1 MLKVHY
7 LALAGCIAIA
17 ACGSDS
23 TVVAGPTPTPTP
35 IATIGTWRM
44 KAFDTRLVPS
54 TYAEFFN
61 APVGDR
67 IVRYTEIRLDSA
79 VKELRADST
88 YVRRYYFTELQDNVV
103 AYRYFWGDHGKFS
116 IDGRTPAQITLTSEY
131 IQNLSATGRVSAT
144 GAIELSEPLWLGE
157 EPRNTVW
164 AKQ

>member
-1 MLKVHY
+1 MHKAHY

-23 TVVAGPTPTPTP
+23 TLVAGPTPTP
-35 IATIGTWRM
+35 IATIGKWRM
-44 KAFDTRLVPS
+44 KAFDTRLVPN

-61 APVGDR
+61 EPVGDR

-88 YVRRYYFTELQDNVV
+88 YVRRYYYTELQDNVV

-131 IQNLSATGRVSAT
+131 IQNLSAAGRVVAD

>member
-1 MLKVHY
+1 MLKVQTFA
-7 LALAGCIAIA
+7 LAACIALAG
-17 ACGSDS
+17 CGSDS
-23 TVVAGPTPTPTP
+23 TAVAGPTPTPTP
-35 IATIGTWRM
+35 IATIGKWRM
-44 KAFDTRLVPS
+44 KSFDTRLVPN

-61 APVGDR
+61 EPVGDR

-88 YVRRYYFTELQDNVV
+88 YVRRYYYTELQDNVV
-103 AYRYFWGDHGKFS
+103 AYRYFWSDHGKFA
-116 IDGRTPAQITLTSEY
+116 IVGPTPAQITLTSEY

-144 GAIELSEPLWLGE
+144 GALELSEPLWLGE